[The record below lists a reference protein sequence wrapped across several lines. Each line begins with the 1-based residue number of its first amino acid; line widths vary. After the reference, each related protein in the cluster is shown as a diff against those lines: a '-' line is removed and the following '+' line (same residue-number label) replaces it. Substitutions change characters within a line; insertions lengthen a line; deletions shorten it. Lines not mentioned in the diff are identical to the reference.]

1 MLAAGNGC
9 AIVTVPGSESLQIRH
24 ARWDITVDF
33 LQNIDIGK
41 VAIQFIVLL
50 FSLSIHE
57 AAHAWTADYF
67 GDSTARYMG
76 RVTLNPVP
84 HIDPIGTIVFPL
96 LMFISSIPIIGWAKP
111 VPVNPVHLRNPR
123 KDNIYISLAGPAAN
137 LLAGGVAFFLLIV
150 SKFIFPDTGVQ
161 IMAFARGVPVSGTF
175 LAPIVG
181 ILFYS
186 LIINVALALFNC
198 IPIPPLDGHWVL
210 AGLLPDSAASALES
224 IGRYGFLLIYALM
237 FLGVLRYVFI
247 PVYFMIDLLIQ
258 L

>member
-1 MLAAGNGC
+1 
-9 AIVTVPGSESLQIRH
+9 
-24 ARWDITVDF
+24 VDF

-41 VAIQFIVLL
+41 IAIQFIVLL

-57 AAHAWTADYF
+57 ASHAWMADRL
-67 GDSTARYMG
+67 GDYTARYLG

-96 LMFISSIPIIGWAKP
+96 LMFFSPIPLIGWAKP
-111 VPVNPVHLRNPR
+111 VPVNPAHLHNPR

-137 LLAGGVAFFLLIV
+137 LLAGGAAFIVLVVLKIAHPAANAQIVAFAYGN
-150 SKFIFPDTGVQ
+150 PG
-161 IMAFARGVPVSGTF
+161 SGTV

-181 ILFYS
+181 ILFFAFM
-186 LIINVALALFNC
+186 INTALALFNC

-210 AGLLPDSAASALES
+210 YGLLPESAASVLARVGS
-224 IGRYGFLLIYALM
+224 YGFIFIYALM
-237 FLGVLRYVFI
+237 FMGILQYVFI
-247 PVYFMIDLLIQ
+247 PIYFVAELLIK